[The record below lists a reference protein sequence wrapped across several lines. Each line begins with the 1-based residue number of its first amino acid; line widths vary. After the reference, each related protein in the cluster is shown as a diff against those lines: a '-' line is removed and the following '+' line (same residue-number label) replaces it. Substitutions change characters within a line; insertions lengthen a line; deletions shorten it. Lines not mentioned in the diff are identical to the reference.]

1 MGVKIS
7 ALPTATEA
15 EAASGLIPVVTDPNG
30 DGNLVTK
37 HITGSSI
44 VGSGASVNTSA
55 TPPSNPSNGDLWFDE
70 DNAELYIYNTS
81 INGWIQTNGGGGSG
95 GGDTST
101 GIGVTG
107 NISLLSFDSFG
118 AIQNSP
124 GLRFVDRQSQ
134 TQSGTSYTVDPAKT
148 YRCVGICGA
157 RWNNDSSSSP
167 WIHYGALLSDSR
179 PIPVVTD
186 LTSLAIGSSRQIS
199 YGAYPGNTSVN
210 MYMYIY
216 SNELYMFST
225 SSAST
230 TPAGYSKKHDS
241 KVLIMESDS

>member
-95 GGDTST
+95 GGAASGGLIDHVEVRSSCSGPGRNSYCQYTWPDWDADTQIVLCMGAAGREVPISS
-101 GIGVTG
+101 
-107 NISLLSFDSFG
+107 NIHGGLS
-118 AIQNSP
+118 
-124 GLRFVDRQSQ
+124 
-134 TQSGTSYTVDPAKT
+134 
-148 YRCVGICGA
+148 
-157 RWNNDSSSSP
+157 
-167 WIHYGALLSDSR
+167 
-179 PIPVVTD
+179 
-186 LTSLAIGSSRQIS
+186 IGSQGKVWMYPDASDPTKGNGIMQVQDDIS
-199 YGAYPGNTSVN
+199 GSGDVGAYFWRLYRAPGTHHGT
-210 MYMYIY
+210 I
-216 SNELYMFST
+216 E
-225 SSAST
+225 
-230 TPAGYSKKHDS
+230 
-241 KVLIMESDS
+241 